1 MASVYRPF
9 PEKLGG
15 QSATSFVGNQ
25 GDLFYDPTT
34 ATLRVSDGST
44 AGGVV
49 VGAGGTIITDST
61 RKIYTDNHIRFTGN
75 ILPTAHNTYDI
86 GSASYKIRDI
96 YEDDS
101 SDIRLKENIT
111 PFTEGLSFLNN
122 LDVVTFSW
130 NEKSPKHGEQETGL
144 IAQNVKETLDN
155 SNYQSQKLWYEG
167 PDSYQGLD
175 KKHLIPALVAAVQ
188 ELSAKV
194 KELEDKV

>member
-1 MASVYRPF
+1 MLTCYSKKSIIAGCDEAGRGSLVGPVVAASV
-9 PEKLGG
+9 
-15 QSATSFVGNQ
+15 
-25 GDLFYDPTT
+25 
-34 ATLRVSDGST
+34 
-44 AGGVV
+44 
-49 VGAGGTIITDST
+49 
-61 RKIYTDNHIRFTGN
+61 
-75 ILPTAHNTYDI
+75 ILPKDFNCNLINDSKLLSEKKRNNAYDI